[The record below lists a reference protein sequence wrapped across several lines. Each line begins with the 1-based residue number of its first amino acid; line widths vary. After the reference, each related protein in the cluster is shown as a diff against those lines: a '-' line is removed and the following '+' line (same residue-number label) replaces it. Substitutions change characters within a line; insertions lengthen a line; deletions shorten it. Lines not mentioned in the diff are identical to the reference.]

1 MDCHGSLLFLLPFS
15 IGQAWGLQSTSA
27 LAPRPTPTHPY
38 PPPPP
43 NNDNA
48 LQTPNW
54 TDPEDYCRVMSAR
67 VLESGLPTDKEL
79 SAWLEDHAATATT
92 LKVEDTDVPE
102 HLCERFCD

>member
-1 MDCHGSLLFLLPFS
+1 MHYHGSLLFLLPFS

-38 PPPPP
+38 PPPP

-54 TDPEDYCRVMSAR
+54 TDPKDYCRIMSAK
-67 VLESGLPTDKEL
+67 VLESGLPTDEEL
-79 SAWLEDHAATATT
+79 RAWLDDYAATVTT
-92 LKVEDTDVPE
+92 PQVEETDVPE
-102 HLCERFCD
+102 HLRESFRD